1 MSPGAPR
8 GKEKSVI
15 PLRVRTYSGYK
26 ADERP
31 VSFSLGDRD
40 FQVVEVLDRWYGID
54 HAYFK
59 LRADDGN
66 LYVLRH
72 QLDDDRWE
80 MVMMEAEGA
89 PEG

>member
-1 MSPGAPR
+1 MQ
-8 GKEKSVI
+8 
-15 PLRVRTYSGYK
+15 LRVRTYSGYK

-31 VSFSLGDRD
+31 VSFSLGKRG
-40 FQVVEVLDRWYGID
+40 FHVVEVLDRWYGED

-72 QLDDDRWE
+72 QMDNDNWE
-80 MVMMEAEGA
+80 MVMMEADGA

>member
-1 MSPGAPR
+1 LQV
-8 GKEKSVI
+8 E
-15 PLRVRTYSGYK
+15 TYSGYR

-31 VSFSLGDRD
+31 VAFTLGGSEFR
-40 FQVVEVLDRWYGID
+40 VAELLDRWYGPD

-66 LYVLRH
+66 LYLLRH
-72 QLDDDRWE
+72 QLEDDGWE
-80 MVMMEAEGA
+80 MVLMEVEGA